1 MPSSIYL
8 DQDPPA
14 FAIVGMSC
22 RLPGGISSCT
32 DFWHLLLDGV
42 RARCKV
48 PKSRM
53 RSHHGQQGNLQEPRD
68 VESTEGYFIQRD
80 LRDFDNEV
88 FGINSLEAT
97 YMDPQQRQLLEVVF
111 ECVENA
117 GLRLEDLSGS
127 DIGCFVANFTNDFTI
142 MQTKDP
148 KSLHRYSTT
157 GMGPTPLSNRLNHV
171 FNLKG
176 PSFTIDTAC
185 SSSLYAL
192 HLACNA
198 LANGEC
204 SGAIVSG
211 ANLMLTPEVSAAV
224 SKAGILSAS
233 GDCNTFSNAADGYGR
248 AEAVGALFLRRLP
261 DAQINGDNIRSIIR
275 GSAINSNGH
284 TVGVTHPSKEGQ
296 SEVIQKAYQRAQ
308 LSLKDTQYVECH
320 GEIAAAYAARHLS
333 ARQAILCAY
342 YRGRVL
348 SEAPRNGAMLAVGLS
363 SEAAK
368 AELHRKNLQ
377 VGKVQIACVNSPNS
391 VTLSGDEDAI
401 KHLSTTLSA
410 GGVFNRLLKTDGKA
424 YHSYHMLALGSDYE
438 ELLKRVL
445 DHSPAG
451 VERSTSIRMFSSTTG
466 RQVSA
471 SETCQATYWRRNLEQ
486 PVLFSTAVAA
496 FASKESYHFLE
507 IGPHHALKTPVLE
520 ILKHCDLTPSTSCY
534 GSMLVRNTDSGVS
547 ALLAVGSLFLHGH
560 SLNFGNVNG
569 ITAAPQHPTHDLTQA
584 RFITDL
590 PTYRWNHENHLW
602 SEPRSSYETRTSQF
616 ADHELIGSSIPGGD
630 GKTFLWRNVLRT
642 SDIPWMVDHRLGDS
656 IIFPSAGYIA
666 MAIEALCQVVDRK
679 GVSRVLMK
687 DVKFPK
693 FLNVS
698 DLAGQA
704 QLFLTLRRLGLSA
717 TAASTSWWEFEVALF
732 HQGTSSTHASGK
744 ISAREERLAI
754 SSAPLQESPNFT
766 TDDISKWYA
775 RFDELGLVFGNSF
788 RTLTKLSYPKRQ
800 DVLLAR
806 CEALPPDR
814 LPVPLV
820 SEQKYIIHPATIDAV
835 IQACLIST
843 SAGRIDALGCKV
855 PVSLSSLELDLHACM
870 AQKSFSIG
878 ADSERVGMKTFL
890 VNGRLFNDRQELALE
905 LSHIRAV
912 SHRVLR
918 LRQPQATR
926 KPLLSKAWMLDPFLY
941 GADKRNDLTNA
952 TQEINSVHTSKHKVC
967 VVTTGKVTD
976 LDKSIVSSL
985 ENGEQFEVSQM
996 PATANAVQ
1004 NLPPK
1009 STVIVTVEA
1018 ESRILKA
1025 PSPETFA
1032 AIKTIINKASCVLWL
1047 TNASDINEPSPDASL
1062 VCGWAE
1068 ALKMEEPS
1076 LIFTT
1081 LRLATAQE
1089 PASITG
1095 KNVRTLLG
1103 SILSKQ
1109 YRDRDLVQKD
1119 GKIFVSRFTAADIL
1133 NERLCER
1140 QDQSVV
1146 TKAQRDIGDFHL
1158 TIDTPGQFD
1167 TLKFVCE
1174 ERAPQLEPGYVRLR
1188 TMCAGLNAKDLFV
1201 LSDKVDVKHSTTS
1214 HEFAG
1219 IVEELG
1225 EGVHDLKTGDRV
1237 VAMGPG
1243 YFSNHQQVPASCCV
1257 PLQDHETPSEVCAL
1271 PIVFASA
1278 LYALHDRAHIQT
1290 GESVLIHSAT
1300 SGLGQATIQIARL
1313 HGAQIFATVGSDSKR
1328 QHLIDEYRLEPDH
1341 IFSSRDA
1348 NFVAGVMKATA
1359 EVGVD
1364 IVVNT
1369 LTGEMLH
1376 DTWSVLAPFGRF
1388 IELGKQDILDSGKL
1402 DMGGFRKDTTF
1413 SSFDLTDLYYSK
1425 AERHRQKFSDLL
1437 KQVVLLYREKK
1448 IQPATPTAKFDVSDT
1463 KGAFRALSSRAR
1475 MGKVVVSF
1483 ENPEAE
1489 IEVERSR
1496 YASRFDPSKSYLMV
1510 GCLGGLGR
1518 SISNW
1523 MHSQGAK
1530 IFIFLSRSGI
1540 EKPAAKSF
1548 VHDLQ
1553 AKGATVDIIQGDVSN
1568 SDDVEKAVKAAM
1580 HRAPI
1585 GGVIQAAMGLS
1596 GSLFTNMTLESW
1608 SAAIAP
1614 KVTGTWNLHHAL
1626 RRDDR
1631 DQTLDFFFMTS
1642 SITATLGTIGES
1654 AYSAANAFLE
1664 GFAHYRR
1671 SLGLPATALALGMI
1685 AQIGYVAENPEVET
1699 ALKRQRL
1706 RPVGEEELLGLIDVA
1721 LSAATAASSS
1731 TSQGGTQGGMLDED
1745 GPPRD
1750 VAILSGWETLD
1761 GPNPLLA
1768 SDPRFSQLMHESNP
1782 STQKQN
1788 QYNITSKDVLDALDN
1803 GTPLLEAVQKC
1814 VTAKFASLILS
1825 PADKVDPQKG
1835 FADFGIDSMLGTELR
1850 AFVFEALA
1858 VDVPFNVFVGG
1869 TSCVVEL
1876 SQMIV
1881 EELEGRLSD

>member
-1 MPSSIYL
+1 M
-8 DQDPPA
+8 
-14 FAIVGMSC
+14 
-22 RLPGGISSCT
+22 
-32 DFWHLLLDGV
+32 
-42 RARCKV
+42 
-48 PKSRM
+48 
-53 RSHHGQQGNLQEPRD
+53 QEPRD

-157 GMGPTPLSNRLNHV
+157 GMGPTPL
-171 FNLKG
+171 
-176 PSFTIDTAC
+176 
-185 SSSLYAL
+185 
-192 HLACNA
+192 
-198 LANGEC
+198 
-204 SGAIVSG
+204 
-211 ANLMLTPEVSAAV
+211 
-224 SKAGILSAS
+224 
-233 GDCNTFSNAADGYGR
+233 
-248 AEAVGALFLRRLP
+248 
-261 DAQINGDNIRSIIR
+261 
-275 GSAINSNGH
+275 NGH

-320 GEIAAAYAARHLS
+320 GTGTEVGDQIEVSAIAQSFQNTAQKPTLVGSVKTNVGHSEGVSGIISEIAAAYAARHLS

-348 SEAPRNGAMLAVGLS
+348 SEAPRNGAMLAVSLS

-391 VTLSGDEDAI
+391 ATLSGDEDAI

-424 YHSYHMLALGSDYE
+424 YHSHHMLALGSDYE

-445 DHSPAG
+445 EHSPAG

-616 ADHELIGSSIPGGD
+616 PDHELIGSLIPGGD

-704 QLFLTLRRLGLSA
+704 ELFLTLRRLGLSA

-744 ISAREERLAI
+744 ISAREERLAL

-766 TDDISKWYA
+766 KDDISKWYA

-800 DVLLAR
+800 DILLAR

-814 LPVPLV
+814 LSVPLV

-855 PVSLSSLELDLHACM
+855 PVSLSSLELDLHACV

-890 VNGRLFNDRQELALE
+890 VNGRLFNDRQELAFE

-941 GADKRNDLTNA
+941 AADERNDLTNN
-952 TQEINSVHTSKHKVC
+952 TQHINGVHTSKHKVC
-967 VVTTGKVTD
+967 VVTNGKVTD

-985 ENGEQFEVSQM
+985 EKGGQFEVSQM
-996 PATANAVQ
+996 PVTAKAVQ

-1009 STVIVTVEA
+1009 STVVVTVEA
-1018 ESRILKA
+1018 ESRMLKA
-1025 PSPETFA
+1025 PSHETFA
-1032 AIKTIINKASCVLWL
+1032 AIKTIINKASYVLWI
-1047 TNASDINEPSPDASL
+1047 TSASDINEPSPDASL

-1089 PASITG
+1089 PASTTG
-1095 KNVRTLLG
+1095 KNVSTLLG

-1119 GKIFVSRFTAADIL
+1119 GKIYVSRFTAADIL
-1133 NERLCER
+1133 NERLCEQ

-1146 TKAQRDIGDFHL
+1146 IKAQRDIGAFHL

-1174 ERAPQLEPGYVRLR
+1174 EGAPQLEPGHVRLR
-1188 TMCAGLNAKDLFV
+1188 TMCAGLNAKVSNTSSMMVPCYLLTLMKDLFV
-1201 LSDKVDVKHSTTS
+1201 LSDKVDVKNSTTS
-1214 HEFAG
+1214 HEFTG

-1225 EGVHDLKTGDRV
+1225 EGVHDLKIGDRV

-1243 YFSNHQQVPASCCV
+1243 YFSNHQQVPASCCM

-1278 LYALHDRAHIQT
+1278 LYALHDRAHIQRW
-1290 GESVLIHSAT
+1290 ESVLIHSAT
-1300 SGLGQATIQIARL
+1300 SGLGQATIQIAKL
-1313 HGAQIFATVGSDSKR
+1313 HSAQIFATVGSDAKR
-1328 QHLIDEYRLEPDH
+1328 QHLIYEYQLEPDH

-1348 NFVAGVMKATA
+1348 NFVAGVMKATG

-1376 DTWSVLAPFGRF
+1376 DTWNILAPFGRF

-1448 IQPATPTAKFDVSDT
+1448 IQPATPTAKFDVSNT

-1496 YASRFDPSKSYLMV
+1496 YASRFNPSKSYLMV

-1518 SISNW
+1518 SISKW
-1523 MHSQGAK
+1523 MHSQGAQ

-1548 VHDLQ
+1548 VQDLQ
-1553 AKGATVDIIQGDVSN
+1553 AKGAAVDIIQGDVSN
-1568 SDDVEKAVKAAM
+1568 SDDVEKAVKAALD
-1580 HRAPI
+1580 RAPI

-1664 GFAHYRR
+1664 GFAHYRH

-1721 LSAATAASSS
+1721 LSASMTTPPS
-1731 TSQGGTQGGMLDED
+1731 TQSVMQGGMQVDD

-1768 SDPRFSQLMHESNP
+1768 SDPRFSQLVNESNP

-1788 QYNITSKDVLDALDN
+1788 RYNISSKEVLDALDN

-1869 TSCVVEL
+1869 TSNVAEL
-1876 SQMIV
+1876 SRMIV
-1881 EELEGRLSD
+1881 EELEGRLIA